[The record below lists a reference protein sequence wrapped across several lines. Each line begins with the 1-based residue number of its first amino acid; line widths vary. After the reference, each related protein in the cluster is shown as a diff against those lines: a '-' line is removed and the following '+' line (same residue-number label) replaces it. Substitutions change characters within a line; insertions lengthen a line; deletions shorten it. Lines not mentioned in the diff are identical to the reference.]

1 MTPPATVFIVDDDAA
16 VRDGLAMLLD
26 TAGLTVE
33 TYDRATAFLAACSA
47 PRTGCLILDVRM
59 PEMTGPELQAEL
71 KRRGIELPII
81 FLTAHGDIPTTVQ
94 AMKQG
99 ATDFLTKPVVGSE
112 LLERVQAALETS
124 AQLNQQASV
133 TQALRERLEGLTQ
146 RELEVMKLVA
156 DGLANKEIARNLGI
170 SHRTVEVHRA
180 RVMQKTGATNLV
192 ELSRLAEA
200 SGLLPRSQ

>member
-1 MTPPATVFIVDDDAA
+1 MTPGATVFIVDDDAA

-26 TAGLTVE
+26 TAGLAVE
-33 TYDRATAFLAACSA
+33 TYDGAAAFLAACSGL
-47 PRTGCLILDVRM
+47 RTGCLILDVRM

-71 KRRGIELPII
+71 KRRGIDLPII

-112 LLERVQAALETS
+112 LLERVQAALEKS
-124 AQLNQQASV
+124 AQLNQQASA

-156 DGLANKEIARNLGI
+156 DGLPNKEIARNLGI

-180 RVMQKTGATNLV
+180 RVMQKTGVTNLV

-200 SGLLPRSQ
+200 AGLLPRSE